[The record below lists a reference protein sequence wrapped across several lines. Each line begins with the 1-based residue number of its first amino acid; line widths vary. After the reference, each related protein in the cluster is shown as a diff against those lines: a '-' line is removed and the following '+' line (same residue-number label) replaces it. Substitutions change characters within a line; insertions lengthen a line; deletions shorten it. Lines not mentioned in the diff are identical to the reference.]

1 MARARAKTSTRDK
14 TYSHAARVLRL
25 RELLDTRAFVTVKEL
40 QERFGVSRKTVYNDF
55 DALREAGIPL
65 HSELGPDGEAR
76 WKLELAAKKKTVTLG
91 RGQVVPLGLA
101 LRALSFL
108 EGTEVHDQLEEIVR
122 RLAEGATPATKEQ
135 LQQLGRKVT
144 LVPHGP
150 KSYVDKAEV
159 LDELLSGLLYDQ
171 RVELRYRSPGRPKA
185 KVHRVEPLSLL
196 LYREALYLVADTQGK
211 EGTSKRLHFAVE
223 RIVGACWLKDEHFN
237 YPADYDPQQE
247 LDGAF
252 GLVRGERE
260 EIAVLFDA
268 EQAHYV
274 QERRWHPTQA
284 FETLPDG
291 RVRMTMTVSGTRDVL
306 LWLLGH
312 TGHFEVEAPQSL
324 RKEVRSKLDGARKVH
339 KGRAS

>member
-1 MARARAKTSTRDK
+1 MAKSKTSARDK

-25 RELLDTRAFVTVKEL
+25 RELLDTRTFVTVKEL
-40 QERFGVSRKTVYNDF
+40 QERFGISRKTVYNDF

-65 HSELGPDGEAR
+65 HSEMGPDGEAR

-108 EGTEVHDQLEEIVR
+108 EGTEVHDQLKEIVR

-135 LQQLGRKVT
+135 LVQLARKVT
-144 LVPHGP
+144 LVPYGP

-159 LDELLSGLLYDQ
+159 LDELLNGLLYDQ
-171 RVELRYRSPGRPKA
+171 RVELRYRAAGRAKA

-196 LYREALYLVADTQGK
+196 LYREALYLVADSEGK
-211 EGTSKRLHFAVE
+211 DGGSKRLHFAID
-223 RIVGACWLKDEHFN
+223 RIVDASWLKGEHFA

-260 EIAVLFDA
+260 QISVLFDA
-268 EQAHYV
+268 EQARYV
-274 QERRWHPTQA
+274 QERRWHPTQV
-284 FETLPDG
+284 FETQSDG

-312 TGHFEVEAPQSL
+312 TGHFEVEAPPSL
-324 RKEVRSKLDGARKVH
+324 RKEVRAHLDDARKLH
-339 KGRAS
+339 KGQAS